1 MNMRFFLSMFLIA
14 LLGCAKSNPEN
25 NSEQVVNPNEDNGI
39 SIFADNDPYNDVMM
53 QAFWWDSFNDAKIS
67 NYDSYYEYLNDLVV
81 ELSNANIDVL
91 WFPPA
96 SDGDGMGY
104 HPRKLFDFNSSHGTK
119 SQLESLLSKLKS
131 REMHAMADLVFNH
144 RVGTQ
149 TWTDFTEPSWSC
161 ESICIDDEGFTNPDA
176 FGTKPCGEED
186 EGLSWGG
193 ARDLNHQSEEVQQG
207 LKEYLTRLK
216 DLGFDS
222 WRYDFVKGFPAK
234 YVGEYNMS
242 TSYYLSVGEYWD
254 SDLNKIKTWI
264 DQTGTTSSGQNT
276 NKSAAFDF
284 ALKFRL
290 HDALIEKNYSSLNQE
305 YALASIQGYGNK
317 SITFLDNHDT
327 GCINRNDCDNL
338 YSSNINEILKG
349 YAYLLTH
356 PGIPMVWIYHYLYSD
371 SSGML
376 KNEINDLIMIRKE
389 NGINANSVVTIIE
402 TSNGNNGY
410 YVAEI
415 DNKILVKIGEG
426 SFQPSN
432 EWKMIK
438 SKQGFNIWKK

>member
-1 MNMRFFLSMFLIA
+1 
-14 LLGCAKSNPEN
+14 LLT
-25 NSEQVVNPNEDNGI
+25 V
-39 SIFADNDPYNDVMM
+39 YN
-53 QAFWWDSFNDAKIS
+53 
-67 NYDSYYEYLNDLVV
+67 
-81 ELSNANIDVL
+81 
-91 WFPPA
+91 
-96 SDGDGMGY
+96 
-104 HPRKLFDFNSSHGTK
+104 
-119 SQLESLLSKLKS
+119 
-131 REMHAMADLVFNH
+131 
-144 RVGTQ
+144 
-149 TWTDFTEPSWSC
+149 
-161 ESICIDDEGFTNPDA
+161 DEGFTNPDA

-186 EGLSWGG
+186 EGESWSG

-216 DLGFDS
+216 GLGFDS
-222 WRYDFVKGFPAK
+222 WRYDFAKGFPAK

-254 SDLNKIKTWI
+254 SDLTKIKTWI

-276 NKSAAFDF
+276 KKSAAFDF
-284 ALKFRL
+284 ALKYRL
-290 HDALIEKNYSSLNQE
+290 HDALLEKNYSSLNQE

-371 SSGML
+371 SSGIL
-376 KNEINDLIMIRKE
+376 KNEINDLIRIRKE

-410 YVAEI
+410 YAAEI

-432 EWKMIK
+432 EWELIK